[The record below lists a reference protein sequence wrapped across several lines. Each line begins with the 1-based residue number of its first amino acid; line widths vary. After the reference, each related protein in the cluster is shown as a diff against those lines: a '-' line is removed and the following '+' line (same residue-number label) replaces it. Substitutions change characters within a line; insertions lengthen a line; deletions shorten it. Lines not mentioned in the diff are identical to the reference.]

1 LTTTVRITPDTLPG
15 AFKEAIPQLDG
26 TITVPGLTGP
36 VEVVRD
42 SLGIPHIK
50 ATTTHDVFFAQGF
63 VHAQDRL
70 WHMEYDRRRAMG
82 RWAEC
87 VGEAGVDQ
95 DRLMRKAQLA
105 ESARRDYGL
114 LNAETR
120 AMLDAYAEGVNAFIQ
135 SSPVLPIEFRL
146 LEITPEPWEAWHCG
160 AVFKVRHGLM
170 GSFGNKLWRLRIL
183 KTIGQEW
190 IERLRASSGDEMPLI
205 VPPGRTYQDVPDGYG
220 ESEGLKN
227 LILALVDVD
236 GGSNNWAVSGSKT
249 ASGKPLLAG
258 DPHRALDVPNVYYQ
272 HHLTC
277 PEFDAIGYAF
287 VGSPGITHFGH
298 NQHVA
303 WGVTT
308 ANSDSRDFFVERFA
322 DGDPTTYQ
330 YKGAWLP
337 ADRHTETIS
346 VRGGASVEVDV
357 TVTRHGPIMV
367 GDPKGGTAL
376 ALAYPAITEPNHSFE
391 SILPML
397 RATTV
402 DELDEAKRPWVD
414 PDNNF
419 VMADTA
425 GTIGYLTRGEVP
437 IRPKENAWLPVP
449 GWSGEYEWTGTVP
462 FDEMPRARTPEQGF
476 IATANQRIIPADFP
490 HYISADWSPPYRGAR
505 VNARLRP
512 MTSATPADMTSVHAD
527 KLSIPSAAFVELARA
542 LTPHDAAS
550 AEARD
555 RLLAWD
561 RVMGPS
567 DVPPTIY
574 AVWRE
579 QISAAILSGPL
590 FAPLVTAG
598 GTWDL
603 QPSQSMPLAQR
614 LRNVIY
620 GLMKARDEA
629 VLPPGETWESVG
641 ASALAKAIAWLTDTL
656 GPDQAGWEWGKI
668 HRTRPRHPLSA
679 VFPELAELLDPPSV
693 GVGGDGDTPQAASY
707 ACADGTDYTLA
718 GTSVTRYCFDLSD
731 WDNSGWVSPLGA
743 SGHPGSPH
751 FADQVPAWAEQR
763 LHPMLYSWDKIEA
776 AAESRQC
783 LEPA

>member
-1 LTTTVRITPDTLPG
+1 
-15 AFKEAIPQLDG
+15 
-26 TITVPGLTGP
+26 
-36 VEVVRD
+36 
-42 SLGIPHIK
+42 
-50 ATTTHDVFFAQGF
+50 
-63 VHAQDRL
+63 
-70 WHMEYDRRRAMG
+70 
-82 RWAEC
+82 
-87 VGEAGVDQ
+87 
-95 DRLMRKAQLA
+95 
-105 ESARRDYGL
+105 
-114 LNAETR
+114 
-120 AMLDAYAEGVNAFIQ
+120 MLDAYAEGVNAFIQ
-135 SSPVLPIEFRL
+135 SSPVLPIEYRL

-598 GTWDL
+598 GTWEL

-751 FADQVPAWAEQR
+751 YADQIPAWAEQR

-776 AAESRQC
+776 TAESRQR